1 MVMKWNS
8 RLICLFLLILFF
20 HTSAHSQE
28 ATWSNWKKERVEE
41 LTKEDGW
48 LNLIGLL
55 WLDPSKPY
63 FNQIT
68 SDSLALSESMNE
80 TTIGKFEIQE
90 DSVWFDF
97 NEKTDRSNSA
107 LVYPLEYG
115 KGGGAYYS
123 QWKWTVIERG
133 GKYGVRLRDLEH
145 PRLKNF
151 QELPYYDYDS
161 RFQVQA
167 FFEPKFNQTVLIPNV
182 LGQLIEWKVMGY
194 LSFELD
200 GIKQSLMVLDELG
213 KFFVIFSDETN
224 GHETYSTGRYL
235 YVDYPNASGWT
246 TIDFNYAYNPPCAFS
261 SFATCPIPPKENRM
275 NLEILAGEKSPE
287 GH

>member
-8 RLICLFLLILFF
+8 RLICLFLLILGF
-20 HTSAHSQE
+20 HTSAQSQE

-80 TTIGKFEIQE
+80 TTIGQFVIQE

-123 QWKWTVIERG
+123 HWKWTVIERG

-145 PRLKNF
+145 PALKNF

-194 LSFELD
+194 LSFELE

-224 GHETYSTGRYL
+224 GHETYPTGRYL